1 MVGFCGEVEITR
13 RCANHHPSVWGDHF
27 LTYDNLLGTNEWEEK
42 EHEDQKEGVR
52 KMLGMA
58 PSKSLQKLDLINTI
72 QLLGVAYHF
81 EHCIEESLSEI
92 FNDYEEWIGEFGES
106 NLHAVALSFRLLRQ
120 QGYYVSSDAFRK
132 FINEQGNYKEA
143 LASDVQ
149 GLLSLYEAAQFR
161 VHDEEILDE
170 AINFTTTHLKLILP
184 NLSDPLATQVS
195 NALKFPMNNI
205 ILRVGTRKYIS
216 FYQEDESH
224 SEMLL
229 NFAKLDFN
237 ILQRLHKKELCDITR
252 WWKESE
258 IAQALLFARDRV
270 VELYFWSLGVYFEPQ
285 YSVARKIL
293 TKVLCFCS
301 IMDDTYD
308 TYGTIDELTL
318 LTTAIE
324 RWDIDASEQLPPY
337 MKLSYRALL
346 QVYNETERELEN
358 LGNKTF
364 RVKYSI
370 NEMKKLLKA
379 YFQEAKWYHAKDVP
393 TMEQYIKNGI
403 PSSTYLLLATTSW
416 LGMGDIATKDAF
428 DWISNEPTILVASC
442 IIARLLNDLVTHEIE
457 VERGDVASGIECYM
471 NEHGATTEEA
481 YIEIRKIIEN
491 NWKDL
496 NRGCLKPTTVPRVLL
511 MPVLNLT
518 RVAEFFYKDE
528 DAYTFSK
535 NNLKDVISMVLID
548 PIKA

>member
-1 MVGFCGEVEITR
+1 MVGFGGEMEITR

-27 LTYDNLLGTNEWEEK
+27 LAYANLLGTNEWEEK
-42 EHEDQKEGVR
+42 EHEDQKGGVR
-52 KMLGMA
+52 KMLVMA
-58 PSKSLQKLDLINTI
+58 PSKSLQKLELINTI

-81 EHCIEESLSEI
+81 EHYIEQSLSEI

-106 NLHAVALSFRLLRQ
+106 DLHAVALSFRLLRQ

-143 LASDVQ
+143 LTSNVQ

-195 NALKFPMNNI
+195 NALKFPINNI
-205 ILRVGTRKYIS
+205 IVRVGTRKYIS

-224 SEMLL
+224 NEMLL

-258 IAQALLFARDRV
+258 IAQALPFARDRV
-270 VELYFWSLGVYFEPQ
+270 VELYFWSLGVYFVPQ

-308 TYGTIDELTL
+308 TYGTLDELTL

-337 MKLSYRALL
+337 MKLSY
-346 QVYNETERELEN
+346 
-358 LGNKTF
+358 
-364 RVKYSI
+364 
-370 NEMKKLLKA
+370 
-379 YFQEAKWYHAKDVP
+379 P
-393 TMEQYIKNGI
+393 
-403 PSSTYLLLATTSW
+403 
-416 LGMGDIATKDAF
+416 
-428 DWISNEPTILVASC
+428 SC

-481 YIEIRKIIEN
+481 YIEIRKIIES

-518 RVAEFFYKDE
+518 RVAEVFYKDE

-548 PIKA
+548 AIKA

>member
-1 MVGFCGEVEITR
+1 MDEFGDEAEITR

-27 LTYDNLLGTNEWEEK
+27 LAYANLLGANECEK
-42 EHEDQKEGVR
+42 KKHEDLKEEVR
-52 KMLGMA
+52 KMLVMA
-58 PSKSLQKLDLINTI
+58 PSKSLQKLELINTI
-72 QLLGVAYHF
+72 QLLGVSYHF
-81 EHCIEESLSEI
+81 EHEIEESLSEI
-92 FNDYEEWIGEFGES
+92 YNGYEEWIGES
-106 NLHAVALSFRLLRQ
+106 HDLHVVALSFRLLRQ
-120 QGYYVSSDAFRK
+120 QGYYVSSYAFRK
-132 FINEQGNYKEA
+132 FIDEQGSYKEA

-149 GLLSLYEAAQFR
+149 RLLSLYEAAQLR
-161 VHDEEILDE
+161 VDDEEILDE

-195 NALKFPMNNI
+195 NALKFPINNI
-205 ILRVGTRKYIS
+205 IVRVGMRKYIS
-216 FYQEDESH
+216 FYQEDKSH
-224 SEMLL
+224 NEMLL

-237 ILQRLHKKELCDITR
+237 ILQRLHKRELCDITR
-252 WWKESE
+252 WWKDSE
-258 IAQALLFARDRV
+258 IAQALPFARDRV

-308 TYGTIDELTL
+308 TYGTLDELTL

-324 RWDIDASEQLPPY
+324 SWDNDASEQLPPY

-346 QVYNETERELEN
+346 QVYTEAERELEN
-358 LGNKTF
+358 LGNK

-370 NEMKKLLKA
+370 NEMQKLLRA
-379 YFQEAKWYHAKDVP
+379 YFKEAKWYHEKVVP

-416 LGMGDIATKDAF
+416 LGMGDVATKDAF
-428 DWISNEPTILVASC
+428 DWISNEPTILVASS

-471 NEHGATTEEA
+471 NDYGATKEEA
-481 YIEIRKIIEN
+481 YMEIRKIIEN

-496 NRGCLKPTTVPRVLL
+496 NRGCLKPTTVPTVLL

-548 PIKA
+548 PITT

>member
-27 LTYDNLLGTNEWEEK
+27 LTYANLLGTNEWEEK
-42 EHEDQKEGVR
+42 EHEDQKGVR

-143 LASDVQ
+143 LASNVQ

-195 NALKFPMNNI
+195 NALKFPINNI
-205 ILRVGTRKYIS
+205 MVRVGTRKYIS

-258 IAQALLFARDRV
+258 IAQALPFARDRV

-308 TYGTIDELTL
+308 TYGTLDELTL